1 MGIPVIGRRVGREG
15 ERLVRFMLSF
25 IVETEGLLLKN

>member
-15 ERLVRFMLSF
+15 ERLVRSMLSF
-25 IVETEGLLLKN
+25 IVETEDLLLKN